1 MADEWETFL
10 TEHGDDIT
18 STVHD
23 NMRREANL
31 FDIED
36 GTHAGWCGDRLGILV
51 VLTEEEAEGLVSE
64 DWRAQHGVIVHPVFK
79 EFFGRMIQA
88 SGVSRFPQAT
98 GVQGRGV
105 EPLSFSVCPLT
116 PQSGGATCGHRE
128 RVPG

>member
-64 DWRAQHGVIVHPVFK
+64 DWRGTARVHCAPC
-79 EFFGRMIQA
+79 
-88 SGVSRFPQAT
+88 
-98 GVQGRGV
+98 VQGVFWQDDSGYDVAGV
-105 EPLSFSVCPLT
+105 GRPPR
-116 PQSGGATCGHRE
+116 P
-128 RVPG
+128 

>member
-51 VLTEEEAEGLVSE
+51 VLTEEEAEGYLSASSGIRRFKISASNWGARSRRRATVVFGMPVNPSI
-64 DWRAQHGVIVHPVFK
+64 WRSD
-79 EFFGRMIQA
+79 MW
-88 SGVSRFPQAT
+88 
-98 GVQGRGV
+98 
-105 EPLSFSVCPLT
+105 EP
-116 PQSGGATCGHRE
+116 
-128 RVPG
+128 